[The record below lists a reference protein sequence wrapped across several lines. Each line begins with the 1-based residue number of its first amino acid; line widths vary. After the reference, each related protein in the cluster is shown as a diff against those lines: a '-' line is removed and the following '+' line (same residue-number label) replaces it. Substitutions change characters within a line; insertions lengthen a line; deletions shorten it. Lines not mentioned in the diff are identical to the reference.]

1 MSPDPAA
8 AAFWAAY
15 IRNRNVDE
23 RTAADGALPV
33 AGGYA
38 LYVAGTHFDRVIGAG
53 WDEPLEPDDFA
64 VVEEFYAG
72 RGTPPS
78 FELRPEAVERDAAA
92 LAERGYRIDED
103 DASVIYE
110 IAVPAPVSEP
120 AIAVRTTRNRRAWVA
135 LLNVAFSEGSDDAE
149 LRQTLQFLAAGASI
163 LTIASLDGRD
173 VGAGAILIIDEFA
186 LLIAGGVLPDARRQ
200 GVHQALVAARLR
212 IAYERGATRAAV
224 KTVPGSPV
232 ERTAARAGFTRTALT
247 VRATRAATPSLPSP

>member
-8 AAFWAAY
+8 AAFWAGY

-38 LYVAGTHFDRVIGAG
+38 LYVAGTQFDRVLGAG
-53 WDEPLEPDDFA
+53 WDGPLQPDDFA
-64 VVEEFYAG
+64 VVEEFYAA
-72 RGTPPS
+72 RGAPPS
-78 FELRPEAVERDAAA
+78 FELSRDAVERDATA
-92 LAERGYRIDED
+92 LAERDYRIDED
-103 DASVIYE
+103 DASAIYE
-110 IAVPAPVSEP
+110 IAVPPPASEP

-135 LLNVAFSEGSDDAE
+135 LLELAFNDGSDEAG
-149 LRQTLQFLAAGASI
+149 LRRTLQFLAAGASI

-173 VGAGAILIIDEFA
+173 VGAGGILIIGEFA

-200 GVHQALVAARLR
+200 GVHGALVTARLR
-212 IAYERGATRAAV
+212 IAHDRGATRAAV
-224 KTVPGSPV
+224 KAVPGSPV

-247 VRATRAATPSLPSP
+247 VRATRAATPSSPSP